1 MVALVSDQLKQA
13 QMHTPAQRRVHTH
26 SVSHTN
32 VHKSE
37 KKNVVSQIN
46 TGKVRYAHGIYPS
59 SFNKN
64 KGRDHAGSNGKVCR
78 SLLLYCS
85 FTPIADYKTK
95 KKMKREKKWG
105 GGERQREERQRGPCP
120 EQLKPPGQPRESD
133 SQHHRLQGASSS
145 GKPSSDPPSVSCGP
159 VGEEVL
165 GRGWV
170 VGGRIGGQQ
179 AYLLQAYRACVLSS
193 MGSPL
198 VSCCPSASG
207 GRVPFSVASLS
218 DRPRIRGNSMKSYS
232 RAPMA
237 PPIMGPTQ

>member
-1 MVALVSDQLKQA
+1 MG
-13 QMHTPAQRRVHTH
+13 
-26 SVSHTN
+26 
-32 VHKSE
+32 E
-37 KKNVVSQIN
+37 
-46 TGKVRYAHGIYPS
+46 
-59 SFNKN
+59 
-64 KGRDHAGSNGKVCR
+64 
-78 SLLLYCS
+78 
-85 FTPIADYKTK
+85 
-95 KKMKREKKWG
+95 
-105 GGERQREERQRGPCP
+105 GEREREERQRGPCP
-120 EQLKPPGQPRESD
+120 EQLKPPGQPGESD

-165 GRGWV
+165 GGGSVVVV
-170 VGGRIGGQQ
+170 VGWGIGGQQ

-218 DRPRIRGNSMKSYS
+218 ERPRIRGNSMKSYS